1 MKCVSRKAKVRG
13 ALVACFLVAV
23 GLVLFYHQSKVSD
36 QPPPLDDVVGHG
48 AAASPHDKGDAKR
61 TGVSSSQHSSSTR
74 SRPQHHRTPFS
85 WPWTKATRKSGRE
98 QCIAVPARSDVDI
111 RTPDVF
117 AELDFKRFS
126 KSYWNQSFEKRYHET
141 RQRWDKLPLQVIV
154 IPHSHNDPGWLKT
167 FEGYFLSNTAHILNN
182 MVDFLTKNRDFSFL
196 WAEVCFFSRW
206 WRSLQNRPHLR
217 DAVRR
222 LVHRGQLE
230 MVTGGWV
237 MTDEAAAHYFA
248 MVDQL
253 VEGHQWLRTNLGVV
267 PRNGWSIDPFGHG
280 ATMPYILQASGIR
293 NTFVQRT
300 HYAWKQFLA
309 ARRQLEFLW
318 QPPFPTSSQRV
329 LSRRNNSSGVLC
341 HMAPFE
347 LYSIKHTCG
356 PDPEVCLKFDF
367 RRMAGEYTESRA
379 SIVNPNNVAELAK
392 ELLGQYGRIG
402 SLFPHNV
409 ALVPLG
415 DDFRF
420 DRDAEWIQQHKNYRR
435 LFDYINTNS
444 KKLHANVRFGT
455 LQDYFQE
462 VHRRMEKMVSSAA
475 VRGSSLIPTLE
486 GDFHPYGDVYAEGTP
501 SYWTGYYTTR
511 PYLKHFCRELEH
523 WLRAAEII
531 YSLAR
536 SYLHQTHMK
545 ELAERMDAEYVFLVQ
560 SRDSLGL
567 FMHHDAITGT
577 SKEGVMTDYGSRMFN
592 GMKEAMGVVAH
603 AAQFLLLLENPQP
616 TFEGG
621 YNAPH
626 SMISYLFPDIDRQS
640 FEVLPSKVPLTVP
653 SVIGRKVVLY
663 NSHAQH
669 VQEVVRVHVKT
680 LVTKVTSPFN
690 SDIPFQ
696 INPVWDDA
704 AMMSTEVFEVV
715 FIAELQPLSLTAYT
729 LYSDVGTRNRPA
741 KTRVS
746 LFVADAWVG
755 SDAESIFAFE
765 SPASETIELETP
777 YLKALFSHQ
786 TGLLTSIR
794 LTESGIENQ
803 LNLTFS
809 AYRSLEFH
817 SGAYLFQPDA
827 SNPFINVT
835 GRFPIVRV
843 IRGPVASEVM
853 VAYPQIVVHTFRVY
867 HVNGALGGGLEMIT
881 LFDLQRHEEM
891 NVELFMKLDTNIN
904 SDRTFFTDAS
914 GFQMM
919 RRVTNVE
926 LPIEANYY
934 PITSAAYLEDKTS
947 RMTLVVSHAHGA
959 ASIQP
964 GSLEVML
971 DRKLRYDDSRGL
983 GEGVMDNR
991 KTVARF
997 WLMLEERRLQPG
1009 STTTAELPNLSLL
1022 AHTLSAKMLYPPV
1035 ILATEGNQNKE
1046 LRPSL
1051 SFLNSSYPDD
1061 LWLLNLRTTPVDGNF
1076 DNASPSSLLILHQKA
1091 ASCKVAPLVPL
1102 SLGGSSPADFKF
1114 VKVQSVHRTTLTGT
1128 RNSERVTDWHG
1139 IKVSPMELAT
1149 FNVTFGA

>member
-1 MKCVSRKAKVRG
+1 MGRVTSQTVSPPMHAAQDATDSSI
-13 ALVACFLVAV
+13 ALALYCRCN
-23 GLVLFYHQSKVSD
+23 
-36 QPPPLDDVVGHG
+36 
-48 AAASPHDKGDAKR
+48 AAASP
-61 TGVSSSQHSSSTR
+61 
-74 SRPQHHRTPFS
+74 
-85 WPWTKATRKSGRE
+85 
-98 QCIAVPARSDVDI
+98 PAE
-111 RTPDVF
+111 VF
-117 AELDFKRFS
+117 
-126 KSYWNQSFEKRYHET
+126 
-141 RQRWDKLPLQVIV
+141 V

-293 NTFVQRT
+293 STFVQRT

-444 KKLHANVRFGT
+444 KKLHANRSTEDGE
-455 LQDYFQE
+455 D
-462 VHRRMEKMVSSAA
+462 VSSAA
-475 VRGSSLIPTLE
+475 VRGSSLVPTLE

-592 GMKEAMGVVAH
+592 GMKEAMG
-603 AAQFLLLLENPQP
+603 P

-653 SVIGRKVVLY
+653 GVIGRKVVLY

-680 LVTKVTSPFN
+680 LVTKVTSPSN

-704 AMMSTEVFEVV
+704 AMMSTDVFE
-715 FIAELQPLSLTAYT
+715 
-729 LYSDVGTRNRPA
+729 
-741 KTRVS
+741 
-746 LFVADAWVG
+746 
-755 SDAESIFAFE
+755 
-765 SPASETIELETP
+765 
-777 YLKALFSHQ
+777 
-786 TGLLTSIR
+786 
-794 LTESGIENQ
+794 
-803 LNLTFS
+803 
-809 AYRSLEFH
+809 
-817 SGAYLFQPDA
+817 
-827 SNPFINVT
+827 
-835 GRFPIVRV
+835 
-843 IRGPVASEVM
+843 
-853 VAYPQIVVHTFRVY
+853 
-867 HVNGALGGGLEMIT
+867 
-881 LFDLQRHEEM
+881 
-891 NVELFMKLDTNIN
+891 
-904 SDRTFFTDAS
+904 
-914 GFQMM
+914 MM

-997 WLMLEERRLQPG
+997 WLTLEERRSQPG
-1009 STTTAELPNLSLL
+1009 STKDGRTPELVS
-1022 AHTLSAKMLYPPV
+1022 AGSHTLCKDAYP
-1035 ILATEGNQNKE
+1035 AN
-1046 LRPSL
+1046 
-1051 SFLNSSYPDD
+1051 Y
-1061 LWLLNLRTTPVDGNF
+1061 
-1076 DNASPSSLLILHQKA
+1076 
-1091 ASCKVAPLVPL
+1091 
-1102 SLGGSSPADFKF
+1102 LGYGGQPE
-1114 VKVQSVHRTTLTGT
+1114 Q
-1128 RNSERVTDWHG
+1128 
-1139 IKVSPMELAT
+1139 
-1149 FNVTFGA
+1149 GAEARS

>member
-1 MKCVSRKAKVRG
+1 
-13 ALVACFLVAV
+13 
-23 GLVLFYHQSKVSD
+23 
-36 QPPPLDDVVGHG
+36 
-48 AAASPHDKGDAKR
+48 
-61 TGVSSSQHSSSTR
+61 
-74 SRPQHHRTPFS
+74 
-85 WPWTKATRKSGRE
+85 
-98 QCIAVPARSDVDI
+98 
-111 RTPDVF
+111 
-117 AELDFKRFS
+117 
-126 KSYWNQSFEKRYHET
+126 
-141 RQRWDKLPLQVIV
+141 PLQVIV
-154 IPHSHNDPGWLKT
+154 VPHSHNDPGWLKT

-253 VEGHQWLRTNLGVV
+253 VEGHQWLRTNLGVA

-309 ARRQLEFLW
+309 TRRQLEFLW
-318 QPPFPTSSQRV
+318 QPPFATMSHRASSH
-329 LSRRNNSSGVLC
+329 RNRSSGVLC

-356 PDPEVCLKFDF
+356 PDPDVCLKFDF

-379 SIVNPNNVAELAK
+379 SLVNHNNVAGLAE

-420 DRDAEWIQQHKNYRR
+420 DHDAEWSQQHKNYRR
-435 LFDYINTNS
+435 LFDFINANS
-444 KKLHANVRFGT
+444 KKLHAHIRFGT

-462 VHRRMEKMVSSAA
+462 VHRRMEKMALSAA
-475 VRGSSLIPTLE
+475 ARGSSLVPTLE

-511 PYLKHFCRELEH
+511 PYLKHFSRELEH

-536 SYLHQTHMK
+536 SYLHQNNMK
-545 ELAERMDAEYVFLVQ
+545 ELAERMDSEYVFLVQ

-577 SKEGVMTDYGSRMFN
+577 SKEGVMSDYGSRMFN

-603 AAQFLLLLENPQP
+603 AAQFLLLAENSQP
-616 TFEGG
+616 MFDNG

-626 SMISYLFPDIDRQS
+626 SMVSYLFPDIDRPS

-653 SVIGRKVVLY
+653 SMIGRKVVLY

-669 VQEVVRVHVKT
+669 VQEVIRVHVKT
-680 LVTKVTSPFN
+680 IVTRVTDSSN
-690 SDIPFQ
+690 GDIPFQ

-715 FIAELQPLSLTAYT
+715 FIAKLPALSLTAYT
-729 LYSDVGTRNRPA
+729 LYSDIGTSARNRPA

-746 LFVADAWVG
+746 LFVADAWAA
-755 SDAESIFAFE
+755 SDTESIFTFE

-777 YLKALFSHQ
+777 YLKASFSHQ
-786 TGLLTSIR
+786 TGLLTSIK
-794 LTESGIENQ
+794 LTESGIGNQ

-827 SNPFINVT
+827 SHPFVNVT
-835 GRFPIVRV
+835 GRFPIIRVVRGA
-843 IRGPVASEVM
+843 ITSEVM
-853 VAYPQIVVHTFRVY
+853 VAYPKIIVHIFRVY
-867 HVNGALGGGLEMIT
+867 HVESALGGGLEMIT
-881 LFDLQRHEEM
+881 LFDLLRHEEM
-891 NVELFMKLDTNIN
+891 NVELFMKLDTNID

-919 RRVTNVE
+919 RRVTNAE

-934 PITSAAYLEDKTS
+934 PITSSAYLEDKSS
-947 RMTLVVSHAHGA
+947 RMTLLVSHAHGA

-991 KTVARF
+991 MTVARF
-997 WLMLEERRLQPG
+997 WLILEERDSQPEG
-1009 STTTAELPNLSLL
+1009 TATAEVPNLSLL

-1035 ILATEGNQNKE
+1035 ILATEGNQNKQ
-1046 LRPSL
+1046 LTPNL
-1051 SFLNSSYPDD
+1051 SFLNGSYPND
-1061 LWLLNLRTTPVDGNF
+1061 LWMLNLRTTPADGNF
-1076 DNASPSSLLILHQKA
+1076 DSASRSSLLLLHQKA

-1102 SLGGSSPADFKF
+1102 PRDGSSPADFKF

-1128 RNSERVTDWHG
+1128 RNSERVTDWSG
-1139 IKVSPMELAT
+1139 VEVSPMELAT